1 MSELT
6 GLYGSLGAQAA
17 RDAAALNPF
26 NTALAN
32 IKTSKDSVKVAREF
46 EAAFLGQMLQPMFTN
61 IDAASPF
68 SGGAAEQTFRPMLI
82 NEFANA
88 LSAKG
93 GVGVADAVLREM
105 VRIQMA
111 QGEIAGLSPLG
122 VPLAP
127 AENKP
132 DGAH

>member
-1 MSELT
+1 MSEMS
-6 GLYGSLGAQAA
+6 GLYGMLGQQAA

-26 NTALAN
+26 NTALEN
-32 IKTSKDSVKVAREF
+32 IKTSKESTKVAKEF

-61 IDAASPF
+61 IDASSPF
-68 SGGAAEQTFRPMLI
+68 GGGAAEQTFRPMLI

-111 QGEIAGLSPLG
+111 QGEVAGVSPLG
-122 VPLAP
+122 VPLVP
-127 AENKP
+127 AEGETK
-132 DGAH
+132 GAH

>member
-6 GLYGSLGAQAA
+6 GAFGMIDAQTA
-17 RDAAALNPF
+17 RDTVAANPF
-26 NTALAN
+26 SVAM
-32 IKTSKDSVKVAREF
+32 SKIRSSEQATKVARDF

-61 IDAASPF
+61 VDAASPF
-68 SGGAAEQTFRPMLI
+68 GGGAAEQTYRPMLI

-88 LSAKG
+88 LTKQG

-105 VRIQMA
+105 VRMQMA
-111 QGEIAGLSPLG
+111 QGEIPGLSPLG

-127 AENKP
+127 AEGETK
-132 DGAH
+132 GTH

>member
-26 NTALAN
+26 NTALEN
-32 IKTSKDSVKVAREF
+32 IKTSKESVKVAKEF

-61 IDAASPF
+61 VDAASPF
-68 SGGAAEQTFRPMLI
+68 GGGAAEQTFRPMLI

-111 QGEIAGLSPLG
+111 QGEIAGLSPMG

-127 AENKP
+127 ADGEQQ
-132 DGAH
+132 GAH

>member
-1 MSELT
+1 M
-6 GLYGSLGAQAA
+6 
-17 RDAAALNPF
+17 
-26 NTALAN
+26 
-32 IKTSKDSVKVAREF
+32 KVAREF

-68 SGGAAEQTFRPMLI
+68 GGGAAEQTFRPMLI

-111 QGEIAGLSPLG
+111 QGEIAGLSHLG

-132 DGAH
+132 EGAH

>member
-1 MSELT
+1 MSEMS
-6 GLYGSLGAQAA
+6 GLYGMLGQQAA

-26 NTALAN
+26 NTALEN
-32 IKTSKDSVKVAREF
+32 IKTSKESTKVAKEF

-61 IDAASPF
+61 IDASSPF
-68 SGGAAEQTFRPMLI
+68 GGGAAEQTFRPMLI

-111 QGEIAGLSPLG
+111 QGEVAGVSPLG

-127 AENKP
+127 AEGEAK
-132 DGAH
+132 GAH

>member
-1 MSELT
+1 MSDMS
-6 GLYGSLGAQAA
+6 GLYGMLGQQAA
-17 RDAAALNPF
+17 RDAAAMNPF
-26 NTALAN
+26 NTALQN
-32 IKTSKDSVKVAREF
+32 IKTSKESVKVAKEF

-61 IDAASPF
+61 VDATSPF
-68 SGGAAEQTFRPMLI
+68 GGGSAEQTFRPMLI

-93 GVGVADAVLREM
+93 GVGVADAVMREM

-111 QGEIAGLSPLG
+111 QGEIAGLSPSG

-127 AENKP
+127 TEGETKE
-132 DGAH
+132 AH